1 MAKKP
6 LGKDKLG
13 IQKVMRMPDYL
24 GDAAG
29 QFSLNAIS
37 GLVGQLT
44 YFYTEKVGVA
54 AGAIATAL
62 LIVKILDAFTDVI
75 MGYIVDHTAPG
86 KEKYARGSFG
96 WFCR

>member
-37 GLVGQLT
+37 GLVR
-44 YFYTEKVGVA
+44 A
-54 AGAIATAL
+54 AYIL
-62 LIVKILDAFTDVI
+62 L
-75 MGYIVDHTAPG
+75 Y
-86 KEKYARGSFG
+86 
-96 WFCR
+96 